1 MPIINMLQY
10 DEDAQEAIA
19 EIVTS
24 LHELEQHP
32 KVLLR
37 AFCHPISSPVI
48 SGKISLFGFLVTN
61 IVSEKALQ
69 TPQKTNCGY
78 FSYRLFARVI
88 DVRNSRV
95 QIGDIEIELD
105 CPIPKDILE
114 NSYVSFDV
122 ARLDV
127 QVGEKG

>member
-1 MPIINMLQY
+1 MPIINVLQY
-10 DEDAQEAIA
+10 DDDAQEAIA
-19 EIVTS
+19 EIATS

-37 AFCHPISSPVI
+37 VFCHPMSTPEII
-48 SGKISLFGFLVTN
+48 GKTSLFGFLVTN

-69 TPQKTNCGY
+69 TPQKTNCGC

-122 ARLDV
+122 IRLDLKDT
-127 QVGEKG
+127 ETD